1 MVSLRL
7 FGQALRVSLSTL
19 INQQQTRVQKQIHTG
34 DICMQEDAYQDY
46 MYGDP
51 DVAAAY
57 DLDMDIMDASMDGA
71 ELGDSMDPA
80 IQFSAR

>member
-1 MVSLRL
+1 
-7 FGQALRVSLSTL
+7 
-19 INQQQTRVQKQIHTG
+19 
-34 DICMQEDAYQDY
+34 

-71 ELGDSMDPA
+71 GLGDSMDPA
-80 IQFSAR
+80 I